1 MSMAERKIMVDVV
14 YADAD
19 RQILLRVGLPW
30 GSTVKQAIDASG
42 IAGMLPDGAVD
53 LHRLGVF
60 ARKIAPD
67 HVVQEGDRIEIYRP
81 LLLEPMEA
89 RRKRAR

>member
-1 MSMAERKIMVDVV
+1 MAERKVVVEVV

-19 RQILLRVGLPW
+19 RQILLRVELPW
-30 GSTVKQAIDASG
+30 GSTVEQAIDASG

-60 ARKIAPD
+60 ASKVVPD
-67 HVVQEGDRIEIYRP
+67 QVVQEGDRIEIYRP
-81 LLLEPMEA
+81 LLLDPMEA
-89 RRKRAR
+89 RRQRAR